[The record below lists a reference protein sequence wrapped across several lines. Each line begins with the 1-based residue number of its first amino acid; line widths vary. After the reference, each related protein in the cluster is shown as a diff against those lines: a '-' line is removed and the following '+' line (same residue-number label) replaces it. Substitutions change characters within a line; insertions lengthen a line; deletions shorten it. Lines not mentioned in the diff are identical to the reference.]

1 MRTIVR
7 FSINSLNSIGRK
19 SALEAIANQI
29 AHRRLYHKPYAS
41 ANRISEYII
50 AEILNNHLWI
60 MTGRIQVKE
69 FYYLC
74 SFLLSAF
81 MDE

>member
-50 AEILNNHLWI
+50 AEILNNHKRASLRLVRVLMNI
-60 MTGRIQVKE
+60 SG
-69 FYYLC
+69 
-74 SFLLSAF
+74 
-81 MDE
+81 